1 MKHNEDSRVKI
12 PALIHLTRLGYEYLS
27 LKEYSGKI
35 HPETN
40 IFVDIFCNSISNING
55 KPFSEQ
61 DTLALVSEL
70 SVKLASDDLGK
81 AFYNILL
88 NGING
93 IRLVDFENSNR
104 NTFHIVTELTYK
116 DDEEAFRPDITILIN
131 GMPLSFVEVKKPNN
145 KDGIIAEHNRIN
157 ARFSKK
163 AFRRFANMTQ
173 LTVFSNNMEYNDT
186 DVVPIEGVFY
196 ASTSYEKLFFNRFRE
211 EYPSIHTAIPAID
224 DAKADFILEDTNLVS
239 IKGTKEYNI
248 NLSELSPTNRV
259 LTSLFS
265 HSRFLMLLRYGFAY
279 VERTDKNG
287 IRKLEKHVMRY
298 PQFFATLAIEKKLNE
313 GVRHGIIWH
322 TQGSGKTAL
331 AFFNTRYLRDYYQKR
346 GKIAKFYF
354 IVDRLD
360 LLTQASD
367 EFAARGLHVERVNS
381 KEDFI
386 KNIRTIGTANNSGE
400 DTITVVNIQKF
411 SVDSVTRRADYDVS
425 VQRVYFI
432 DEAHRSYNP
441 KGSFL
446 ANLMASDRDAVMIAL
461 TGTPLIGNGYN
472 SKDVFGDYIHKYYY
486 NRSIADGYTLKLI
499 REGIKTEYRTKLQS
513 VLEELETQKGA
524 FKKKDVY
531 AHPKYVAALVEYIVD
546 DFKRS

>member
-104 NTFHIVTELTYK
+104 NTFHIVTELTYR

-157 ARFSKK
+157 MRFSKK

-248 NLSELSPTNRV
+248 NLSELSPTTRV

-313 GVRHGIIWH
+313 GIRHGIIWH

-331 AFFNTRYLRDYYQKR
+331 AFFSTRYLRDYYQKR

-425 VQRVYFI
+425 VQRVYFM

-461 TGTPLIGNGYN
+461 TGTPLIGDGYN
-472 SKDVFGDYIHKYYY
+472 SKDVFGDYIHK
-486 NRSIADGYTLKLI
+486 
-499 REGIKTEYRTKLQS
+499 
-513 VLEELETQKGA
+513 
-524 FKKKDVY
+524 
-531 AHPKYVAALVEYIVD
+531 
-546 DFKRS
+546 